1 MEVYYMRTNIVLD
14 NRLVQE
20 AFRYAKVE
28 TKRELV
34 ELALREFVENHKRR
48 NVLGLRG
55 KIKIRED
62 YDYKQLRG
70 DDEKE

>member
-1 MEVYYMRTNIVLD
+1 MRTNIVLD
-14 NRLVQE
+14 NHLVQE

-48 NVLGLRG
+48 NVLDLRG
-55 KIKIRED
+55 KIKIRKD
-62 YDYKQLRG
+62 YDYKQLRANE
-70 DDEKE
+70 DKK